1 MKDARWLVAGF
12 VLAFA
17 LLCGIAWGAA
27 AEHRLLGDPE
37 RVMYGNLVVGTGD
50 LTTAAYGFNVGNL
63 DLVGGDPSE
72 TSSFTQWWTTAGN
85 VDYYIEFMGDI
96 TSTHNQQYKWPH
108 DIPAGAGY
116 ALTNV
121 GVANPIQLQW
131 TAVPSGSFTLAGS
144 AGSSVISSGDTL
156 TVSAGSGIL
165 STPVVADA
173 VTINT
178 VWQRAV
184 TTISPATANDQL
196 KVSGTFAAGDN
207 WAAEFINLSDGIATF
222 GGVSLSGDS
231 SIVGVAYPGTN
242 YGHVMGAEDGIG
254 GCSLSETNDGHFFD
268 TGAALDRTSEQYD
281 AWFGDS
287 TSAGGASRGR
297 IKVGFVDFLESTV
310 PDSAPN
316 NCWRLYSTTLGL
328 YYIDDAGN
336 DVGPLIDASS
346 IPSVITGTWAFGDGH
361 DGALTKADGST
372 TTLTRDM
379 YYSAVTLSANSKVN
393 TAGYRLF
400 CSGTITVA
408 AGSEIYCKGGAGGN
422 GGNAAGS
429 TPGAAGT
436 AGATSN
442 AAATF
447 HAGTAGGVG
456 LIGGAVDNAGTIGT
470 VGTAVTGSIYATGT
484 SSQGGAGGNGG
495 GGKIGGAVGSA
506 GANTELVALAGG
518 QLRDLMQLMTG
529 AYLNRTAFTMGYWQ
543 SQAGSG
549 SGGSGAGGAFMPL
562 PSVSGAGGGSG
573 GSGGNGG
580 VLFIAASA
588 ITCGGSLNTNGGAG
602 GNGGNGGNGVLG
614 GGLGAHGGG
623 GGGGGAGGCGGTVIL
638 VYRTLLLTGAGTCT
652 ATGGAGGALGA
663 LGTGAGIGANGAN
676 GTAGS
681 AGDDGLVLQYVVP

>member
-1 MKDARWLVAGF
+1 MATEARIFGNPVRI
-12 VLAFA
+12 V
-17 LLCGIAWGAA
+17 
-27 AEHRLLGDPE
+27 
-37 RVMYGNLVVGTGD
+37 YGSLKVGTGD
-50 LTTAAYGFNVGNL
+50 LTTPEIGFQRAIIEALSGDTGTYGEMKF
-63 DLVGGDPSE
+63 
-72 TSSFTQWWTTAGN
+72 WCKTAGGVLYATTIFN
-85 VDYYIEFMGDI
+85 PI
-96 TSTHNQQYKWPH
+96 TQTVSYSMALP
-108 DIPAGAGY
+108 IGLPAGAGY
-116 ALTNV
+116 VLSSAGAASPL
-121 GVANPIQLQW
+121 QLQW
-131 TAVPSGSFTLAGS
+131 LNPALLGT
-144 AGSSVISSGDTL
+144 
-156 TVSAGSGIL
+156 
-165 STPVVADA
+165 
-173 VTINT
+173 NH
-178 VWQRAV
+178 WQRV
-184 TTISPATANDQL
+184 GNQLSPATAGDYVSIPHDTYGSWGLYVGNDSVGATTAITARQAGL
-196 KVSGTFAAGDN
+196 TGATQAVHGTVASADNSAYGGGFDKTLLGNYADNAELGGAPANPDAGK
-207 WAAEFINLSDGIATF
+207 WRLYFLSDG
-222 GGVSLSGDS
+222 VY
-231 SIVGVAYPGTN
+231 VV
-242 YGHVMGAEDGIG
+242 
-254 GCSLSETNDGHFFD
+254 
-268 TGAALDRTSEQYD
+268 
-281 AWFGDS
+281 
-287 TSAGGASRGR
+287 
-297 IKVGFVDFLESTV
+297 
-310 PDSAPN
+310 
-316 NCWRLYSTTLGL
+316 
-328 YYIDDAGN
+328 DDAGN
-336 DVGPLIDASS
+336 TTGPLIDASGLS
-346 IPSVITGTWAFGDGH
+346 AGTWAFGDGH

-408 AGSEIYCKGGAGGN
+408 AGSEIYCKGGAAGN

-495 GGKIGGAVGSA
+495 GGKLGGAVGSA

-529 AYLNRTAFTMGYWQ
+529 AYLNRTAFTLGYWQ
-543 SQAGSG
+543 SQAGCG

-588 ITCGGSLNTNGGAG
+588 ITCGGSLNANGGAG

-638 VYRTLLLTGAGTCT
+638 VYRTYLLTGAGTCT